1 MAKSARAST
10 VKRNHAALRSAVYAP
25 DTDARTARLAAKLQ
39 ELASQPRPERP
50 QNNSMEVDASGP
62 KSKGNDSSED
72 TSEYLSSD
80 QLCAGTRVDV
90 NTEMAL
96 DNEPT
101 PSISS
106 SKSKKKSHRVRKHSN
121 RKNRSSIV
129 FRKPKHLESRKK

>member
-72 TSEYLSSD
+72 TK
-80 QLCAGTRVDV
+80 
-90 NTEMAL
+90 MAL